1 MPRGPPPRPGGNRVN
16 RLRKAIRLRIL
27 DAVERPVPIAD
38 LRHDDRPVFVAE
50 GYGGRAIE
58 HFPPYRFY
66 GLVAEG
72 RREDAARH
80 FAAWYHDQFQ
90 KYAQVAKKLGG
101 MQGGTLYRLVAA
113 VCAEAGMAFDGD
125 ASRAEAPLAD
135 AIARR
140 VEQRIALF
148 EDIQANGYQ
157 RERTTAILGIRRGAL
172 VYLTGGQ
179 HRAAALAVLG
189 AREMPISA
197 FAPDTL
203 RRLKRA
209 KIV

>member
-1 MPRGPPPRPGGNRVN
+1 LNPI
-16 RLRKAIRLRIL
+16 RKALRVRIL
-27 DAVERPVPIAD
+27 AAVDREVPIAD

-66 GLVAEG
+66 RVVAEG
-72 RREDAARH
+72 RREEAAHH
-80 FAAWYHDQFQ
+80 FAAWYAEQFS
-90 KYAQVAKKLGG
+90 KYADVPKKLGG
-101 MQGGTLYRLVAA
+101 MRGGTLHRLAA
-113 VCAEAGMAFDGD
+113 RVCEEAGVPFEGG
-125 ASRAEAPLAD
+125 ASRADGPLGV

-148 EDIQANGYQ
+148 EDIQANGFQ
-157 RERTTAILGIRRGAL
+157 RARSTPVLGTRRGAL

-189 AREMPISA
+189 RPTMPVSV
-197 FAPDTL
+197 FAPATL
-203 RRLKRA
+203 RHLKRA

>member
-1 MPRGPPPRPGGNRVN
+1 LNPI
-16 RLRKAIRLRIL
+16 RKALRVRIL
-27 DAVERPVPIAD
+27 AAVDREVPIAD

-66 GLVAEG
+66 RVVAEG
-72 RREDAARH
+72 RREEAAHH
-80 FAAWYHDQFQ
+80 FAAWYAEQFS
-90 KYAQVAKKLGG
+90 KYADVPKKLGG
-101 MQGGTLYRLVAA
+101 MRGGTLHRLAA
-113 VCAEAGMAFDGD
+113 RVCEEAGVPFEAG
-125 ASRAEAPLAD
+125 ASRADGPLGV

-148 EDIQANGYQ
+148 EDIQANGFQ
-157 RERTTAILGIRRGAL
+157 RARSTPVLGMRRGAL

-179 HRAAALAVLG
+179 HRAAALAVVG
-189 AREMPISA
+189 RPTMPVSV
-197 FAPDTL
+197 FAPATL

>member
-1 MPRGPPPRPGGNRVN
+1 VN
-16 RLRKAIRLRIL
+16 PIRKAIRLRIL
-27 DAVERPVPIAD
+27 HARERSVPIAD

-50 GYGGRAIE
+50 GYGGRPIE
-58 HFPPYRFY
+58 QFPPYRFY
-66 GLVAEG
+66 GLVAQG
-72 RREDAARH
+72 RREDAVHH
-80 FAAWYHDQFQ
+80 FAAWYHEQFQ
-90 KYAQVAKKLGG
+90 KYAQVPKQLGG
-101 MQGGTLYRLVAA
+101 MRGGTLYRLVAA
-113 VCAEAGMAFDGD
+113 VCAEAGTLFDGD

-148 EDIQANGYQ
+148 EDIGANGY
-157 RERTTAILGIRRGAL
+157 RVERTTPILGIRRGAL

-189 AREMPISA
+189 VREMPIA
-197 FAPDTL
+197 VFGPAAL
-203 RRLKRA
+203 RLLKRA